1 MRASVLLVA
10 IRLLLSL
17 CSPPPSRGRPVRQI
31 AAQNEILSPEPPS
44 RTRAKSLKHPI
55 PWQPEWLRYPKNSR
69 SKAAPA
75 DFSHGFSEYLPGELE
90 CGEHPSGVFAQW
102 GELEDVTS
110 FRDAE
115 EFIRSEEK
123 R

>member
-1 MRASVLLVA
+1 MKKQKPSKKEGF
-10 IRLLLSL
+10 
-17 CSPPPSRGRPVRQI
+17 CSFGS
-31 AAQNEILSPEPPS
+31 
-44 RTRAKSLKHPI
+44 
-55 PWQPEWLRYPKNSR
+55 YPKNSR
-69 SKAAPA
+69 SKAASA

-102 GELEDVTS
+102 SELEDVAFS
-110 FRDAE
+110 RDVE